1 MSRGR
6 YRIVGAVLGFG
17 RSAKS
22 DDDVSLQR
30 DVREK
35 RAQREGLPLCRPT
48 MRSISWSSGRS

>member
-1 MSRGR
+1 MSRGL
-6 YRIVGAVLGFG
+6 YRIAEKVSGFR

-35 RAQREGLPLCRPT
+35 RPKEGAPGVCRPT
-48 MRSISWSSGRS
+48 M